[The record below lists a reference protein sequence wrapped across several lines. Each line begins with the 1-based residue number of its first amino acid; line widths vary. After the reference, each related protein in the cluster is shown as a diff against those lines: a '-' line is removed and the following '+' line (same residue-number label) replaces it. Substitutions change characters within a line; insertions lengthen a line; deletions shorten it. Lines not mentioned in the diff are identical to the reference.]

1 MIVAIVAIVS
11 LESTAQS
18 LTLSETKYDY
28 SQVAAQITADCSSN
42 YDKAKA
48 IYRWLAANIAYDTS
62 YSIYTADE
70 CWEQKRGVCQA
81 YCELFSRL
89 AEGVG
94 MKVYVIAGKSK
105 DTDGNIS
112 SMGHAW
118 LFVVTSGESTGIL
131 VDPTWGAGSVDKGRF
146 IRSDNDMSWFDVRPE
161 WMIFSHFPDGEQWQ
175 LLDRPLSMEEFA
187 RIPSFRPYLA
197 SYGIDGADLLA
208 KSRAGQV
215 VPPQFFNSGV
225 GKVALFDI
233 PMQPSLRV
241 GGKYRFEI
249 GLYGDY
255 EIALINGG
263 NYLNRSNWRIEGN
276 HLVADYV
283 PQEAGEASLSVKD
296 GDGMYYA
303 VVNYTVPEPT
313 AADLSN
319 LEQLLPEAMPELKR
333 LKNYDSDMVKAVG
346 IDVRSLL
353 SAARR
358 GEVQALPK
366 IYRYD
371 GFQYRVVEAPLSET
385 LQVGQTYT
393 FTVKASSPWLP
404 AAITPD
410 GWVRDWQTDE
420 AGTYTVT
427 ITPKTSGELKIS
439 ADYLS
444 DGKYYALLSYQVR

>member
-1 MIVAIVAIVS
+1 M
-11 LESTAQS
+11 QS
-18 LTLSETKYDY
+18 
-28 SQVAAQITADCSSN
+28 
-42 YDKAKA
+42 
-48 IYRWLAANIAYDTS
+48 
-62 YSIYTADE
+62 
-70 CWEQKRGVCQA
+70 
-81 YCELFSRL
+81 
-89 AEGVG
+89 
-94 MKVYVIAGKSK
+94 
-105 DTDGNIS
+105 
-112 SMGHAW
+112 
-118 LFVVTSGESTGIL
+118 
-131 VDPTWGAGSVDKGRF
+131 
-146 IRSDNDMSWFDVRPE
+146 
-161 WMIFSHFPDGEQWQ
+161 
-175 LLDRPLSMEEFA
+175 
-187 RIPSFRPYLA
+187 
-197 SYGIDGADLLA
+197 
-208 KSRAGQV
+208 
-215 VPPQFFNSGV
+215 
-225 GKVALFDI
+225 
-233 PMQPSLRV
+233 SLRV

-263 NYLNRSNWRIEGN
+263 NYLNRSGWRIEGN

-333 LKNYDSDMVKAVG
+333 LKNYDPDMVKAVG
-346 IDVRSLL
+346 IDVRRLL

-358 GEVQALPK
+358 GEVSALPG
-366 IYRYD
+366 IYLYD
-371 GFQYRVVEAPLSET
+371 GFPYSVVEAPLSET
-385 LQVGQTYT
+385 LQVGQSYT
-393 FTVKASSPWLP
+393 FTVKASSPYFP

-410 GWVRDWQTDE
+410 GWVRDWQTDG